1 MSPSTDTKFK
11 VEPFDGS
18 NYSLW
23 SYKMKMYLMSKGLWD
38 AVSGEAEV
46 ASAKEQQAH
55 AAIVLNL
62 NDSQLMHVVTSKTAK
77 EAWDTLKTF
86 HKTQDMANRL
96 WLKEK
101 FSAFKFTASSVSN
114 HVTELEKLV
123 MDMKNAG
130 CEPSEEDVCATM
142 LRSLPSSYE
151 SLVQAFRMSVSD
163 FKLADLV
170 SKLIAEEVRQKDSTR
185 VEEATALLAGKGNGK
200 QQQKK
205 KNTRGGRKKGFS
217 GACFNCGKM
226 GHYARDCRSR
236 ASPDDSIQDQ
246 SNVAF
251 NATGAFASES
261 WVMDSGASA
270 HMCKTRDAFHEYSAI
285 KTARSI
291 LSAKNSANLKILGF
305 GTVVLRV
312 WTGSSWI
319 NARLEN
325 TLHVEDLNTNLFSL
339 TAATAR
345 GMTVTM
351 DSERCVVKRG
361 SQVVATGRKQ
371 GKLMYLNT
379 DGGEECH
386 VAEND
391 VGLWHRRLGHV
402 SFSTLNSMVKDGKLS
417 GAQVAPGTVCGVCA
431 TAKQA
436 RKPFSSTEKELE
448 ARESA
453 RNDTT
458 VCSDVLGPVTPAS
471 KSGYKYIVSFIL
483 MKSRFVTIYPLR
495 KKSEV
500 CEAFKKFLKE
510 AETSAGIKV
519 KVLRSDNGGEYCNAA
534 METLCDDKMV
544 KQEFTVPY
552 NPQQNGMAERMN
564 RTLVEM
570 TRCMLKESGIDK
582 SYWCEAMMTA
592 ADIRNVLPNTSNPH
606 SSPFQLVYKREPRLE
621 HMRVFGTECYAHVTK
636 QKRKKLDDSGI
647 KCVFLG
653 YAKQHKAYRLV
664 DPTNGSIV
672 ISRSVTFAEA
682 PLATARKEGSQ
693 EVIDI
698 IGNDEEEERT
708 EEPSVE
714 EGFRTPQLTHAG
726 NLIITAG
733 RLTLCRR
740 DEYPGTRRG
749 EFNLDDFE
757 GEFDSLY
764 CLLTEDDDGER
775 AVSYDEVMR
784 SKYKDEWLRAME
796 SEMKSLEDHR
806 TWTLVDMPSD
816 KKAIGCKWVF
826 RIKRD
831 PSGKIIKFKA
841 RLVAKGFTQRPG
853 VDYTETF
860 APVARKESINMVV
873 AIAAEEDMEAENV
886 DVDTA
891 FLYGDVDEELYMDQP
906 DGFEDQ
912 SNPTKKCLLM
922 QALYGTK
929 QAARQWN
936 SKLNKHLESQG
947 FRRSAADPC
956 VYVRR
961 SGSKFSIIVVY
972 VDDLMIF
979 SKTKA
984 DITGIK
990 EALKREFSIKELG
1003 ELKYCLGIE
1012 IHRDRESK
1020 VIIMNQRAYI
1030 QRLAE
1035 KFGVENCKAVH
1046 TPADSNSKLVKPS
1059 EDEVFAPKYPYREL
1073 VGALMYLATCTR
1085 PDIAQAV
1092 GEVAKFCEYYN
1103 KSHWVAAKRILKYL
1117 KTTQDLG
1124 LVFNGRTKGEL
1135 FGYADANW
1143 AGDLDTRRSTT
1154 GYVFFLNGSAISW
1167 KSKRQPTVATSSTEA
1182 EYMALYNATQE
1193 AVWLRQLLKDVGA
1206 ECVGA
1211 TTIFQ
1216 DNQGCIAL
1224 AKNPAYHSRTKH
1236 IHLKYHFLREKVEDK
1251 IIVLEYKPTDEM
1263 VADGFTKALARPK
1276 HRQFIVGLGMDD

>member
-1 MSPSTDTKFK
+1 MSPSIDTKFK

-185 VEEATALLAGKGNGK
+185 VEEATALLA
-200 QQQKK
+200 
-205 KNTRGGRKKGFS
+205 
-217 GACFNCGKM
+217 
-226 GHYARDCRSR
+226 
-236 ASPDDSIQDQ
+236 
-246 SNVAF
+246 
-251 NATGAFASES
+251 
-261 WVMDSGASA
+261 
-270 HMCKTRDAFHEYSAI
+270 
-285 KTARSI
+285 
-291 LSAKNSANLKILGF
+291 
-305 GTVVLRV
+305 
-312 WTGSSWI
+312 
-319 NARLEN
+319 
-325 TLHVEDLNTNLFSL
+325 
-339 TAATAR
+339 
-345 GMTVTM
+345 
-351 DSERCVVKRG
+351 
-361 SQVVATGRKQ
+361 
-371 GKLMYLNT
+371 
-379 DGGEECH
+379 
-386 VAEND
+386 
-391 VGLWHRRLGHV
+391 
-402 SFSTLNSMVKDGKLS
+402 
-417 GAQVAPGTVCGVCA
+417 
-431 TAKQA
+431 
-436 RKPFSSTEKELE
+436 
-448 ARESA
+448 
-453 RNDTT
+453 
-458 VCSDVLGPVTPAS
+458 
-471 KSGYKYIVSFIL
+471 
-483 MKSRFVTIYPLR
+483 
-495 KKSEV
+495 
-500 CEAFKKFLKE
+500 
-510 AETSAGIKV
+510 
-519 KVLRSDNGGEYCNAA
+519 
-534 METLCDDKMV
+534 
-544 KQEFTVPY
+544 
-552 NPQQNGMAERMN
+552 
-564 RTLVEM
+564 
-570 TRCMLKESGIDK
+570 
-582 SYWCEAMMTA
+582 
-592 ADIRNVLPNTSNPH
+592 
-606 SSPFQLVYKREPRLE
+606 
-621 HMRVFGTECYAHVTK
+621 
-636 QKRKKLDDSGI
+636 
-647 KCVFLG
+647 
-653 YAKQHKAYRLV
+653 
-664 DPTNGSIV
+664 
-672 ISRSVTFAEA
+672 A

-714 EGFRTPQLTHAG
+714 EGFRTPPTHPRREPDNHSG
-726 NLIITAG
+726 PTDSVPTRGSSTPG
-733 RLTLCRR
+733 RDGEEEWMVRPARKRR
-740 DEYPGTRRG
+740 GVVRYQDEYPGTRRG

-764 CLLTEDDDGER
+764 CLLTEDDDSER

-816 KKAIGCKWVF
+816 K
-826 RIKRD
+826 RQ
-831 PSGKIIKFKA
+831 SGA
-841 RLVAKGFTQRPG
+841 R

-947 FRRSAADPC
+947 FCRSAADPC

-1085 PDIAQAV
+1085 SDIAQAV

-1182 EYMALYNATQE
+1182 EYMVLYNATQE